1 MKTRAERVVEYL
13 LLVPALAAI
22 GIFIVY
28 PLIGNIGFSLQEF
41 TLGAQMHQYV
51 GLSNY
56 GLMFHDATIRTALLN
71 NVKYVI
77 ISILV
82 QVVISHI
89 LAAVVLTVLPRR
101 WVLIV
106 RSFYF
111 VPVLLS
117 ITVVSI
123 LFTFIFDSGSGL
135 LNSALGSVGL
145 ESWTRPWLGDTD
157 TAIYSVI
164 TVSQWQSLGYTMLLF
179 IVSMQAI
186 PEELYEAAA
195 IEGAGMFQ
203 RYWRITVPQTRE
215 MIFVVMVLTVSG
227 AFTVFSEPYI
237 MTGGG
242 PGNSSQVL
250 GTYMY
255 QQGFFQN
262 QMGYASAIAVLMF
275 VITLVLSIA
284 QSLAF
289 RTGKE

>member
-1 MKTRAERVVEYL
+1 MKTRTERIAEYL
-13 LLVPALAAI
+13 LLLPALLMI
-22 GIFIVY
+22 GVFILY
-28 PLIGNIGFSLQEF
+28 PLVANFGFSFEQF
-41 TLGAQMHQYV
+41 TLGARERTNV
-51 GLSNY
+51 GWTNY
-56 GLMFHDATIRTALLN
+56 ELMLHDEIVRTALVN
-71 NVKYVI
+71 NFRYAV
-77 ISILV
+77 ISIVV
-82 QVVISHI
+82 QVVLAHI
-89 LAAVVLTVLPRR
+89 LAATVLTVLSKRM
-101 WVLIV
+101 VSIA

-123 LFTFIFDSGSGL
+123 LFTFIFDSGNGL
-135 LNSALGSVGL
+135 LNSALNGLGL
-145 ESWTRPWLGDTD
+145 EGWAKPWLGDTT

-186 PEELYEAAA
+186 PEELYEAASL
-195 IEGAGMFQ
+195 EGAGLLQ

-250 GTYMY
+250 ATYMY

-262 QMGYASAIAVLMF
+262 QMGYASTLAVLMF
-275 VITLVLSIA
+275 LITLVLSIA
-284 QSLAF
+284 QSIMF
-289 RTGKE
+289 RTGQE